1 MKKTLLFVIF
11 VLSVLIFVTG
21 CKKKEQYLDQGGWV
35 DLSDEDIAT
44 ITRNYNGSWHTTT
57 MINGSMKDVYL
68 DIKDGLANFLYFD
81 AGEDYDVF
89 YDRNS
94 NVART

>member
-57 MINGSMKDVYL
+57 MINGSMKDAFL
-68 DIKDGLANFLYFD
+68 DMDFMTGTPMWPELERNESIRL
-81 AGEDYDVF
+81 DYTF
-89 YDRNS
+89 G
-94 NVART
+94 